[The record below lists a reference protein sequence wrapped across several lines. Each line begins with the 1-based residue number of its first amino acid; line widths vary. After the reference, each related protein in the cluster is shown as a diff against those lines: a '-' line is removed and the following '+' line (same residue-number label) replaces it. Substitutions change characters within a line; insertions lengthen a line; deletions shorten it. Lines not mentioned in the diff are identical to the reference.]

1 MASTPAEATDDES
14 VESRFAFTYE
24 VLRDRTR
31 LTGALKA
38 TMAARFLHYA
48 FAFVLLFVVIVAPAT
63 LLQAE
68 LVDFREL
75 LGRRPVAAA
84 LLGGFLL
91 IDYLGFLLARGLR
104 YPMLRQLHDGT
115 DVADDWRA
123 HLGRSLS
130 VLPRMFLVDLLL
142 VLAVLVGF
150 AMLVVPAV
158 AVLLAAGP
166 VRHYVVDRGTG
177 IVEGIEAGVRMTRRY
192 ARRLGWRLFVRY
204 ARRLSALVVLGGV
217 IGGVVRFAAPYL
229 RQTLIGVGVVV
240 GIYVLVIRPFVLH
253 FATVDEVAYLS
264 TLDQREGELELTEE

>member
-1 MASTPAEATDDES
+1 MGSTPAETTDDES

-48 FAFVLLFVVIVAPAT
+48 LAFVLFFVVIVAPET
-63 LLQAE
+63 LIQVE
-68 LVDFREL
+68 VFDFREW

-84 LLGGFLL
+84 LIGGFLL
-91 IDYLGFLLARGLR
+91 VDYLGFLLARGLR
-104 YPMLRQLHDGT
+104 YPMLRQLHEGT
-115 DVADDWRA
+115 NVVDDWRG
-123 HLGRSLS
+123 HLGQSLGA
-130 VLPRMFLVDLLL
+130 VPRMLLVDLLL
-142 VLAVLVGF
+142 ILGVLVGV

-166 VRHYVVDRGTG
+166 VRHYIVDRGTG
-177 IVEGIEAGVRMTRRY
+177 IVEGIEAGVRMTRRH
-192 ARRLGWRLFVRY
+192 ARRLGWRLFVRS
-204 ARRLSALVVLGGV
+204 ARRLGALLVLGAV
-217 IGGVVRFAAPYL
+217 IGGVVRFSPQYL

-240 GIYVLVIRPFVLH
+240 FVYVMVLRPFVLH

-264 TLDQREGELELTEE
+264 ALGQREGELELTEE